1 MKVKLS
7 LENSGYVSDASLV
20 QMTQEL
26 MFAREE
32 VLSNGIELQR
42 VDGLVDN
49 LLLGIDIVSGYDDK
63 KSAYATMES
72 LVDVINRT
80 EVSINGSCEGLSD
93 ALKKVWNKFVEI
105 CKKIWGKLKEY
116 IVKLCQFISGGYK
129 NTINKTKLLIER
141 VKNGKGSKE
150 NLSVAL
156 EGYGGRHDDDVISRS
171 DVKCFTKYIEQ
182 SLLIA
187 DYQFKVIKDLDRALS
202 ALLRSTDNG
211 SEAAKPLIESASKTS
226 SDLYS
231 KLAHLPDNVSSLLFF
246 STTDVCGWTVSN
258 FRPINPEYYGE
269 SIDNWDANLLVSML
283 QGIEKASPMVV
294 QANEKVKDI
303 SNHIQLDPAKWGT
316 LVETFMNKLAAEKG
330 DNTPKSVMI
339 QAKMIISQMVK
350 VASNTAGLVNQAVK
364 LHHLM
369 NTNLETVA
377 SKLGF

>member
-1 MKVKLS
+1 MRVKLS
-7 LENSGYVSDASLV
+7 TSDVGLSNEDIFTSRV
-20 QMTQEL
+20 EL
-26 MFAREE
+26 LDAYNE
-32 VLSNGIELQR
+32 VLEQGINMNYASA
-42 VDGLVDN
+42 LVDN
-49 LLLGIDIVSGYDDK
+49 MLVGLDIVQKYNNSKD
-63 KSAYATMES
+63 ATAALES
-72 LVDVINRT
+72 LQKIVLKSPVEIT
-80 EVSINGSCEGLSD
+80 ASCEGVGE
-93 ALKKVWNKFVEI
+93 ALKAVWNKFVEV
-105 CKKIWGKLKEY
+105 CKNIWNKVKEF

-156 EGYGGRHDDDVISRS
+156 EGYGGRHDDDVISCS
-171 DVKCFTKYIEQ
+171 DVKCFTRYIEQ

-187 DYQFKVIKDLDRALS
+187 DYQLKVLNDLDRALS

-211 SEAAKPLIESASKTS
+211 SEAMKPLIESASKTS

-231 KLAHLPDNVSSLLFF
+231 KLAHLPDDVSSLLFF
-246 STTDVCGWTVSN
+246 STTDVCGWSVSN
-258 FRPINPEYYGE
+258 FRPVNPEYYGE

-294 QANEKVKDI
+294 QANEKIKAI
-303 SNHIQLDPAKWGT
+303 TNHVQLDPAKWGS
-316 LVETFMNKLAAEKG
+316 LVETYMNKIAAEKG

-339 QAKMIISQMVK
+339 QAKMLLSQMVK
-350 VASNTAGLVNQAVK
+350 VASNTASLVNQAVK
-364 LHHLM
+364 LHNLM